1 MDPPAGISHR
11 HPAHAMSARPDDQ
24 DRALT
29 ELVHNHPRLF
39 VLTGAGCST
48 AAGLGDYRDAAGQW
62 KRKQP
67 ITGQVFRGDEH
78 MRKRYWARSAVGWPA
93 FDSAQPTTAHHA
105 LSSLQKQGRVA
116 HLVTQNV
123 DLLHQKAG
131 HTDVIDLHGR
141 LAEVAC
147 LDCGSQES
155 RNTFQQRLIK
165 SNPWLS
171 ELSAE
176 YAPDGDADLE
186 TDQLDRLAVPS
197 CLDCGGMVKPEVV
210 FFGENVPRPRVE
222 LAMSRLDTSD
232 AIVVAGSSL
241 MVFSGFRFCRRAA
254 ENGQAI
260 IIVNDGVTRADEL
273 ASLKITG
280 DVGVRLS
287 RLSTSLSASTTQP
300 SPLTS

>member
-1 MDPPAGISHR
+1 MDPPAGIPHR
-11 HPAHAMSARPDDQ
+11 APHLDTSAGPDDN
-24 DRALT
+24 DRALA
-29 ELVHNHPRLF
+29 EFVKDYPKLF

-67 ITGQVFRGDEH
+67 ITGQVFRGDEY
-78 MRKRYWARSAVGWPA
+78 MRRRYWARSAVGWPA
-93 FDSAQPTTAHHA
+93 FDRAQPTTAHRA
-105 LSSLQKQGRVA
+105 LASLQRQGRAA

-147 LDCGSQES
+147 LGCGAQES
-155 RNTFQQRLIK
+155 RNDFQQRLIDD
-165 SNPWLS
+165 NPWLS
-171 ELSAE
+171 ELSAD

-186 TDQLDRLAVPS
+186 TDQLDQLLVPN
-197 CLDCGGMVKPEVV
+197 CLVCDGMMKPEVV

-222 LAMSRLDTSD
+222 LAISRVDASD
-232 AIVVAGSSL
+232 AVLVAGSSL

-254 ENGQAI
+254 ENGQPV

-273 ASLKITG
+273 ASLKIAG
-280 DVGVRLS
+280 DVGIRLS
-287 RLSTSLSASTTQP
+287 RLSAALSPRAAD
-300 SPLTS
+300 